1 MRIIPWIVSISAFAI
16 NYSAAAAE
24 IAKPPAAP
32 ATRPFVISKETT
44 YVTGPVRKDGTIDYV
59 AAINEHLSQGVTKE
73 NNAAIPLLTAVV
85 QCANAPKG
93 HYEKVWQQ
101 LGVPAPFKEPRAD
114 IPQDLGGNII
124 DRTLSAPWT
133 AQKAPDVARFL
144 ELMKGPLDLMVEASG
159 RDRFYMPL
167 VREHDD
173 DPLVSVLLP
182 HLNAQRA
189 LSNCLK
195 SRAMLCLGNEDMKGF
210 RRDVIAIVR
219 LGRLNTHAPTLIE
232 NLVGTACE
240 AIGLDA
246 IKIAVTGGWLSE
258 KDANDLLADLR
269 AAPPRRMMRDTF
281 EGAERGFMLE
291 FLQTAAVHGVA
302 KAQKM
307 LDFTGPGQK
316 PTILVASA
324 TNKDWNAAL
333 RKANAWYDRLADAG
347 KKTSYVDR
355 IKAASDVM
363 RDVDQLKTKYEG
375 WKSVFAS
382 IEDQLVVLA
391 IPSMQRA
398 YTTEARILANEELT
412 QTALALVAFKTKL
425 GEYPPKLQLLV
436 PTYFKSVPT
445 DPFTDKPLIYTVQGD
460 SFELKSEG
468 PRDAG
473 QRKADDLIIHAG
485 N

>member
-16 NYSAAAAE
+16 NYSATAAE
-24 IAKPPAAP
+24 ITKPPAAP
-32 ATRPFVISKETT
+32 ATGPFVISKETT

-59 AAINEHLSQGVTKE
+59 AAINEHLSAGITKE
-73 NNAAIPLLTAVV
+73 NNAAIPMLEAILQIAEE
-85 QCANAPKG
+85 QGP
-93 HYEKVWQQ
+93 HYEKVRQQ
-101 LGVPAPFKEPRAD
+101 LGIAAVGAHVDFR
-114 IPQDLGGNII
+114 QDGANLLDN
-124 DRTLSAPWT
+124 TLSGPWT
-133 AQKAPDVARFL
+133 AQKSPEAARL
-144 ELMKGPLDLMVEASG
+144 LDSLKPLLDLLVEASK
-159 RDRFYMPL
+159 RDRYYMPL

-182 HLNAQRA
+182 HLNRMRQ
-189 LSNCLK
+189 LSNALK
-195 SRAMLCLGNEDMKGF
+195 SRALLCLGNEDMKGF
-210 RRDVIAIVR
+210 RRDAIAIVR
-219 LGRLNTHAPTLIE
+219 LGRLNTHAPTLVE
-232 NLVGTACE
+232 NLVGTGCE
-240 AIGLDA
+240 SIGLDV
-246 IKIAVTGGWLSE
+246 IKIAATGGWLSE

-302 KAQKM
+302 TAQKM

-316 PTILVASA
+316 PTLITASA
-324 TNKDWNAAL
+324 TNKDWNASL

-347 KKTSYVDR
+347 KKTSYADR

-363 RDVDQLKTKYEG
+363 RDVDLLKTKYEG
-375 WKSVFAS
+375 WKSVFAP

-398 YTTEARILANEELT
+398 YTNETRILANEELT

-445 DPFTDKPLIYTVQGD
+445 DPFTDKPLIYTAQGD
-460 SFELKSEG
+460 SYELKSEG
-468 PRDAG
+468 PGDGSRG
-473 QRKADDLIIHAG
+473 RMDDLIIHAG

>member
-1 MRIIPWIVSISAFAI
+1 MRIIPWIVSISAFAT
-16 NYSAAAAE
+16 NYNAIAE

-32 ATRPFVISKETT
+32 TTRPFIISKETT

-59 AAINEHLSQGVTKE
+59 AAINEHLSQGVTKD
-73 NNAAIPLLTAVV
+73 NNAAIPMLEAIM
-85 QCANAPKG
+85 QIAEEQGP
-93 HYEKVWQQ
+93 HYEKVRQQ
-101 LGVPAPFKEPRAD
+101 LGITAAVGAHFNFH
-114 IPQDLGGNII
+114 QDGANLLDN
-124 DRTLSAPWT
+124 TLSGPWT
-133 AQKAPDVARFL
+133 AQKSPEAAKLLDSLKPQ
-144 ELMKGPLDLMVEASG
+144 LDLLVEAST
-159 RDRFYMPL
+159 RDRYYMPL

-182 HLNAQRA
+182 HLNRWRQ
-189 LSNCLK
+189 LSNALK
-195 SRAMLCLGNEDMKGF
+195 SRALLCLGNEDMKGF

-219 LGRLNTHAPTLIE
+219 LGRLNTHAPTLVE
-232 NLVGTACE
+232 NLVGTGCE

-302 KAQKM
+302 TAQKM

-316 PTILVASA
+316 PTLLVASA
-324 TNKDWNAAL
+324 TNKDWNASL

-382 IEDQLVVLA
+382 IEDQLIVLA

-468 PRDAG
+468 PGDAG
-473 QRKADDLIIHAG
+473 QRKMDDLIIHAG